1 MAAEYL
7 LQEYYI
13 RYLRDIRKVSDTSIR
28 QYQNALSNISRF
40 LKRENKIHQTIY
52 EVLDIE
58 ELEELRNFLYQNK
71 EFMEQNQRGHRM
83 YSAGLNNYLDF
94 ANGEE
99 FVKSKI
105 NLSALDTAM
114 PIAQKNIL
122 NQTVW
127 KRSSIIRKQAVKEA
141 NYLCTID
148 ANHKTFISEN
158 THQQYM
164 EVHHIISMY
173 LQNKFSCSLDVYA
186 NVICLCPI
194 CHRLLHYGIKEQK
207 IILLNQIYDDR
218 ADRFVKSGIRISK
231 NEFLEMLQ

>member
-13 RYLRDIRKVSDTSIR
+13 RYLRDIRKVSDTNIK
-28 QYQNALSNISRF
+28 QYQNALNNISRF
-40 LKRENKIHQTIY
+40 LKRENKINQTIY

-58 ELEELRNFLYQNK
+58 ELEELRNFLYQNT

-99 FVKSKI
+99 FVRSKI
-105 NLSALDTAM
+105 NLSTLDMAM
-114 PIAQKNIL
+114 PVSQKEVR

-127 KRSSIIRKQAVKEA
+127 KRSSIIKKQTVKAA
-141 NYLCTID
+141 NYLCMID
-148 ANHKTFISEN
+148 TGHKTFIAES

-164 EVHHIISMY
+164 EAHHIISMY
-173 LQNKFSCSLDVYA
+173 LQNKFPCSLDVYA

-207 IILLNQIYDDR
+207 SILLNQIYDER
-218 ADRFVKSGIRISK
+218 ADRLVKSGIRISK
-231 NEFLEMLQ
+231 NEFFELLK